1 MIAELLAPDMLIA
14 LITLIFLEIILGI
27 DNIIFISIVTDKL
40 PLENQAKAR
49 NIGLTLALVF
59 RVLLLLAITWII
71 RLTTPVFTVP
81 EFLFIKE
88 AVPISIRDL
97 ILIAGGLF
105 LLAKSVSEIHHKVD
119 IEDEEE
125 NTKKTKT
132 KTPSVASILMQIVLL
147 DMVFSFDSILTAIG
161 LIEVDPNSTHFI
173 PTGVV
178 AMIIAVVISII
189 VMMLFAGKISKFING
204 QPTLQ
209 ILALSFL
216 ILIGVMLILDGFH
229 VHVPKGYIYSSVA
242 FALGVEVVNIQL
254 RKKNKLKIKSE

>member
-14 LITLIFLEIILGI
+14 LITLIFLEIVLGV

-40 PLENQAKAR
+40 PKENQAKAR

-59 RVLLLLAITWII
+59 RIMLLLAITWII
-71 RLTTPVFTVP
+71 RLTNPVFTIP

-119 IEDEEE
+119 HEEE
-125 NTKKTKT
+125 VSDKGNSKK
-132 KTPSVASILMQIVLL
+132 PSMASILMQIVLL

-161 LIEVDPNSTHFI
+161 LIEVDPNSTQFI
-173 PTGVV
+173 PTGVM
-178 AMIIAVVISII
+178 AMIIAVIISII
-189 VMMLFAGKISKFING
+189 VMMLFAGKISEFING

-229 VHVPKGYIYSSVA
+229 VHVPKGYIYFSVA

-254 RKKNKLKIKSE
+254 RKKNKTKK